1 MLLSFLYFEWRC
13 ALRCCKSCMAKCS
26 KDGKSTVHMEE
37 GHEKIKG
44 EYKQAKI
51 DNRDRQDED
60 MQDEMIN
67 AKINLLH

>member
-1 MLLSFLYFEWRC
+1 
-13 ALRCCKSCMAKCS
+13 MAKCS

-51 DNRDRQDED
+51 DNRDRQEAD
-60 MQDEMIN
+60 M
-67 AKINLLH
+67 